1 MSAWLGI
8 GRDEVELLHRF
19 QVAMTD
25 RPGCYVLG
33 ALVENNGF
41 QRIVPLNNPNPYHP
55 IDYD

>member
-33 ALVENNGF
+33 ALVERLSEDCAAK
-41 QRIVPLNNPNPYHP
+41 QS
-55 IDYD
+55 